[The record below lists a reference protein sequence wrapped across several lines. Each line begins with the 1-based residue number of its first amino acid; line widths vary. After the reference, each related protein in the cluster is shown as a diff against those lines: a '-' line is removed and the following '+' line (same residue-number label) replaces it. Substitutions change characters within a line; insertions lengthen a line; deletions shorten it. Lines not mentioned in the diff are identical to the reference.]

1 MLETTTPHKL
11 HVFICTNARHDGTP
25 SCGDSGEM
33 QRLFETLKP
42 RLKEAKLP
50 VRVSRTGCLG
60 PCAQGPNVM
69 CYGNAL
75 SARGQAGVWFQGV
88 GEGDV
93 EQLEARVKELL
104 RPWPAQGG
112 SPRVPPPA

>member
-1 MLETTTPHKL
+1 MITTQTPHKL
-11 HVFICTNARHDGTP
+11 HILVCTNARHDGTP

-33 QRLFETLKP
+33 KKLAVDLKT

-50 VRVSRTGCLG
+50 VRVTQTGCLG

-69 CYGNAL
+69 CY
-75 SARGQAGVWFQGV
+75 SAQGGPGVWLQGV

-93 EQLEARVKELL
+93 PEIEAKVREILAEVK
-104 RPWPAQGG
+104 P
-112 SPRVPPPA
+112 

>member
-11 HVFICTNARHDGTP
+11 HVLVCTNARHDGTP
-25 SCGDSGEM
+25 SCGDSGEA
-33 QRLFETLKP
+33 QRVFEALKI

-69 CYGNAL
+69 CYAQNGVP
-75 SARGQAGVWFQGV
+75 GVWLQAV
-88 GEGDV
+88 GES
-93 EQLEARVKELL
+93 ELPALEAKVRELL
-104 RPWPAQGG
+104 A
-112 SPRVPPPA
+112 

>member
-1 MLETTTPHKL
+1 
-11 HVFICTNARHDGTP
+11 
-25 SCGDSGEM
+25 M

-69 CYGNAL
+69 CYGNVL
-75 SARGQAGVWFQGV
+75 SERGKPGVWFQAV

-93 EQLEARVKELL
+93 AELEARVKELL
-104 RPWPAQGG
+104 QP
-112 SPRVPPPA
+112 

>member
-11 HVFICTNARHDGTP
+11 HILVCTNARHDGTP
-25 SCGDSGEM
+25 SCGDSGEA
-33 QRLFETLKP
+33 QRVFETLKA

-69 CYGNAL
+69 CY
-75 SARGQAGVWFQGV
+75 AREGAPGVWFQAV

-93 EQLEARVKELL
+93 EAIEERVREMVNAK
-104 RPWPAQGG
+104 
-112 SPRVPPPA
+112 

>member
-1 MLETTTPHKL
+1 MIETNTPHKL
-11 HVFICTNARHDGTP
+11 HILVCTNARHDGTP
-25 SCGDSGEM
+25 SCGDSGEA
-33 QRLFETLKP
+33 QRVFETLKA

-69 CYGNAL
+69 CYPH
-75 SARGQAGVWFQGV
+75 GVWFQAV

-93 EQLEARVKELL
+93 AELEAKVRGLL
-104 RPWPAQGG
+104 AA
-112 SPRVPPPA
+112 S

>member
-1 MLETTTPHKL
+1 MNIAQTPHKL
-11 HVFICTNARHDGTP
+11 HILVCTNARHDGTP
-25 SCGDSGEM
+25 SCGDSGEA
-33 QRLFETLKP
+33 QRVFETLKA

-69 CYGNAL
+69 CYAQDGTP
-75 SARGQAGVWFQGV
+75 GVWLQGV

-93 EQLEARVKELL
+93 PEIEAKVRSLL
-104 RPWPAQGG
+104 NTPSQGE
-112 SPRVPPPA
+112 

>member
-1 MLETTTPHKL
+1 MIETNTPHKL
-11 HVFICTNARHDGTP
+11 HILVCTNARHDGTP
-25 SCGDSGEM
+25 SCGDSGEA
-33 QRLFETLKP
+33 QRVFETLKA

-69 CYGNAL
+69 CYPH
-75 SARGQAGVWFQGV
+75 GVWFQAV

-93 EQLEARVKELL
+93 AELEAKVRGLL
-104 RPWPAQGG
+104 A
-112 SPRVPPPA
+112 S